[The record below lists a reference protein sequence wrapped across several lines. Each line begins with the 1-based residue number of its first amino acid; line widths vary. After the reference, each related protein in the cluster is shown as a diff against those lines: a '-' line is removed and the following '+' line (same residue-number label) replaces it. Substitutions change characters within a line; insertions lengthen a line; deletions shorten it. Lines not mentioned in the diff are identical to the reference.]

1 MIHLNWLFLLQNI
14 LDMVNKNQ
22 VVVISGETGCGKTTQ
37 VIVFLKFQLKILD
50 LMVEDKLSFF
60 EFPQSGYPE
69 KGHRTQ
75 RLTCPIGRVFPKAL
89 LLVAIAACSLTL
101 LKIQ

>member
-1 MIHLNWLFLLQNI
+1 
-14 LDMVNKNQ
+14 MVNKNQ

-37 VIVFLKFQLKILD
+37 VIVYIKFQLKILN

-60 EFPQSGYPE
+60 EFPQSEYPE

-75 RLTCPIGRVFPKAL
+75 RLTCPTGRVFP
-89 LLVAIAACSLTL
+89 
-101 LKIQ
+101 